1 MRFIAMHKLDQHSEA
16 GLPPSQELMAAVGK
30 LISDGVA
37 TGVFLSGEGLHP
49 SSTRTR
55 LKFSGGQ
62 CTVTHGPFT
71 GSNELMAGFAMLQVK
86 SKEEAI
92 EWARR
97 LAQVVGDGDI
107 GDVNIEVGQVKD
119 PWDLGVGPKPEGA
132 PLRFLLLVK
141 ADEASE
147 AGLPLS
153 PQRIAEMA
161 NLTDEMTKAGVFL
174 LAEWLQPSSQGARLR
189 LSEGKRSVID
199 GPFIESKE
207 LIGGYAI
214 IQVKSKADAMEWA
227 SGFAQVLSSANVEGD
242 IEMDIR
248 PLHQT

>member
-1 MRFIAMHKLDQHSEA
+1 MRFIVMYKLDQHSEA
-16 GLPPSQELMAAVGK
+16 GLPPSHELMAAVGK

-37 TGVFLSGEGLHP
+37 AGVFLSGEGLHP
-49 SSTRTR
+49 SPRRTR
-55 LKFSGGQ
+55 LKFSAGQ

-71 GSNELMAGFAMLQVK
+71 GSNELIAGFAMLQVK

-92 EWARR
+92 EWAKR
-97 LAQVVGDGDI
+97 LAQVM
-107 GDVNIEVGQVKD
+107 GDVDIEVGQVKD
-119 PWDLGVGPKPEGA
+119 PWDLGVGAKPEGA

-141 ADEASE
+141 ADKASE
-147 AGLPLS
+147 TGVPLS
-153 PQRIAEMA
+153 PQRIAELA
-161 NLTDEMTKAGVFL
+161 KLTDEMTKAGVFL
-174 LAEWLQPSSQGARLR
+174 LAERLQPSSQGARLR
-189 LSEGKRSVID
+189 LSAGKRSVID

-227 SGFAQVLSSANVEGD
+227 SGFAQVLSSANAEGD